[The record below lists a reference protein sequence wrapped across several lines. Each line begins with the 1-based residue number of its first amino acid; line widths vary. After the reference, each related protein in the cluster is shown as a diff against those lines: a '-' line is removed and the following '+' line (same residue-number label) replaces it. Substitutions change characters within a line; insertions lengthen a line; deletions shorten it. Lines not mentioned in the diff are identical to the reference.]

1 MEQQTVYTANGDAM
15 LSPIVFD
22 TPTNRQ
28 PETGYLMLGQ
38 YGASFV
44 DCTASNTPEQLA
56 ELANRILQ
64 ADVPG
69 MSG

>member
-15 LSPIVFD
+15 LSPIVPIAFEPA
-22 TPTNRQ
+22 TSQ
-28 PETGYLMLGQ
+28 P
-38 YGASFV
+38 
-44 DCTASNTPEQLA
+44 TPEQLA

>member
-15 LSPIVFD
+15 LSPIVPIAFEPA
-22 TPTNRQ
+22 TSRQ
-28 PETGYLMLGQ
+28 P
-38 YGASFV
+38 
-44 DCTASNTPEQLA
+44 TPEQLA